1 MFNNY
6 QEVPLT
12 LDFSEPLVTKEGLD
26 FKDTESP
33 KDAPGSDTNLNPG
46 NKEGVEGD
54 NSGTESESQDLSIE
68 LDFNEGADK
77 EEENKEETQEEVS
90 DELTNIVNVAN
101 LLADKHFDGEL
112 KTYEDFDAENPTPED
127 IISLISYNFELKEQS
142 NFDSFVSTL
151 SEQTRKIIEF
161 DTNAQNPDELDQ
173 YLKTLIEE
181 KNIQSLD
188 IENEFDQER
197 IVRNWYSNEGWT
209 SAEIDEKIADLKN
222 AAILKKEAA
231 RIKPRLVD
239 KASEISAQK
248 EDQQRQIKAY
258 EAAQK
263 QGFEQKVAKLLNSKK
278 IGSLN
283 LTETE
288 VTKLAPVLM
297 GDDVE
302 VNLPGGK
309 KVQMPYLEALIRFH
323 KFSDKANIE
332 NLVLATWL
340 LTDREN
346 FDKKYQKMVQTQ
358 VTNEFVKDHKY
369 GMAARSGGLKV
380 TEPGKKQTAEANKQ
394 QPWKLKVR

>member
-6 QEVPLT
+6 QEVPLA
-12 LDFSEPLVTKEGLD
+12 LDFSEPLVTKEGLE
-26 FKDTESP
+26 FKETESS
-33 KDAPGSDTNLNPG
+33 KDSNNPDTDKDRAPENDNQNNPG
-46 NKEGVEGD
+46 D
-54 NSGTESESQDLSIE
+54 QDLNIE
-68 LDFNEGADK
+68 LDFNEGDDNKETEEKK
-77 EEENKEETQEEVS
+77 EEGDQPELSN
-90 DELTNIVNVAN
+90 ELTNIVNVAN
-101 LLADKHFDGEL
+101 MLADKHFDGEL

-127 IISLISYNFELKEQS
+127 IISLIAYNFELKEQS

-161 DTNAQNPDELDQ
+161 DTNSGSPEELDQ

-181 KNIQSLD
+181 KNIQSLN

-197 IVRNWYSNEGWT
+197 IVRNWYSSEGWT
-209 SAEIDEKIADLKN
+209 SEEIEEKITDLKN
-222 AAILKKEAA
+222 AALLKKEAA

-239 KASEISAQK
+239 KASEIATQK
-248 EDQQRQIKAY
+248 EEQQRQIKAY
-258 EAAQK
+258 EQAQK
-263 QGFEQKVAKLLNSKK
+263 QGFEQKISKLLNSKK
-278 IGSLN
+278 VGNLN

-358 VTNEFVKDHKY
+358 VTNEFVRDHKY